1 MIEVEGI
8 ARIRAM
14 NIYIAVFI
22 EASGGLYQKL
32 LEVTVKKITDF
43 LGGKTLLNQYDEVK
57 IEKPGF
63 KHLIRG

>member
-1 MIEVEGI
+1 
-8 ARIRAM
+8 M

-22 EASGGLYQKL
+22 KASGGLYQKL

-43 LGGKTLLNQYDEVK
+43 LGGKTLLNEYDEVK